1 MFARNLAKERYSD
14 DDLRVSI
21 QKKQKQ
27 EEEKRVTYLELNPQ
41 NNQSGLLASNLVG
54 PTSFETEVACLGYPV

>member
-21 QKKQKQ
+21 KKKT
-27 EEEKRVTYLELNPQ
+27 KTRRRKK
-41 NNQSGLLASNLVG
+41 GNLFG
-54 PTSFETEVACLGYPV
+54 T

>member
-27 EEEKRVTYLELNPQ
+27 EEEKRVTYFELNP
-41 NNQSGLLASNLVG
+41 
-54 PTSFETEVACLGYPV
+54 